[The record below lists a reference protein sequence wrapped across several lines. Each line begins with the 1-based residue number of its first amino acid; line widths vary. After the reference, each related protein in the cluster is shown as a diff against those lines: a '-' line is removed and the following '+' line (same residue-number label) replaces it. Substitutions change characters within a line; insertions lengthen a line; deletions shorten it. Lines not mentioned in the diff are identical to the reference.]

1 MAFNVADFRAQ
12 ISNSKFG
19 GIALSNKFVVQ
30 ISRPH
35 QRKSSVFFGD
45 GDSFPTTEQLTF
57 FCKTTNLPGKTIN
70 TVDNKPYAY
79 GQVNK
84 MPLSRSNDSL
94 TTTFFGDSNYL
105 IMGFFQRWLNFIVQ
119 DGGEVFSNRGYR
131 EVAYKEDYACT
142 IEIIGYDYDSQKKIT
157 YTLYEAYP
165 TQIGAVQMGW
175 EQNDTTIQIPI
186 EFTYDDMIITRESVN
201 ASDFTSA
208 RTPVGLFT
216 RIAQAA
222 SIVGVINTVKRPR
235 NIQDLINQ
243 GTTIRTLGRGL
254 GVF

>member
-19 GIALSNKFVVQ
+19 GLALANKFIVR
-30 ISRPH
+30 ITPPS
-35 QRKSSVFFGD
+35 KIFAGD
-45 GDSFPTTEQLTF
+45 GDSFPNMEQLTF
-57 FCKTTNLPGKTIN
+57 FCSTSNLPGKTIN
-70 TVDNKPYAY
+70 TFDHKPYAF

-84 MPLSRSNDSL
+84 MPISRTNDSL
-94 TTTFFGDSNYL
+94 TTSFFGDSNYL
-105 IMGFFQRWLNFIVQ
+105 IMGFFQRWLNYIVQ
-119 DGGEVFSNRGYR
+119 DGGEVFDGRGYR
-131 EVAYKEDYACT
+131 EIGYKEYYACT
-142 IEIIGYDYDSQKKIT
+142 IEIIGYDYDSSEKVV

-165 TQIGAVQMGW
+165 TQIGAVQTGW
-175 EQNDTTIQIPI
+175 EQNDTLIQIPI
-186 EFTYDDMIITRESVN
+186 EFTYDDMSIDRSSVN
-201 ASDFTSA
+201 SSDFTKT

-222 SIVGVINTVKRPR
+222 SIAGVINTIKRPR

>member
-12 ISNSKFG
+12 ISSSKFG
-19 GIALSNKFVVQ
+19 GLALANKFIVR
-30 ISRPH
+30 ITPPS
-35 QRKSSVFFGD
+35 KIFAGD
-45 GDSFPTTEQLTF
+45 GDSFPTMEQLTF
-57 FCKTTNLPGKTIN
+57 FCSTSNLPGKTIN
-70 TVDNKPYAY
+70 TFDHKPYAF

-84 MPLSRSNDSL
+84 MPISRTNDSL
-94 TTTFFGDSNYL
+94 TTSFFCDSNYL
-105 IMGFFQRWLNFIVQ
+105 IMGFFQRWLNYIVQ
-119 DGGEVFSNRGYR
+119 DGGEVFDGRGYR
-131 EVAYKEDYACT
+131 EIGYKEHYACT
-142 IEIIGYDYDSQKKIT
+142 IEIIGYDYDSSEKVVYK
-157 YTLYEAYP
+157 LYEAYP

-175 EQNDTTIQIPI
+175 EQNDTLIQIPI
-186 EFTYDDMIITRESVN
+186 EFTYDDMSIDRSSVN
-201 ASDFTSA
+201 GSDFTKT

-222 SIVGVINTVKRPR
+222 SIAGVINTINRPR

>member
-19 GIALSNKFVVQ
+19 GIALANKFIVRITQ
-30 ISRPH
+30 PH

-45 GDSFPTTEQLTF
+45 GNSFPTTEQLTF
-57 FCKTTNLPGKTIN
+57 FCSTTNLPGKTIN

-119 DGGEVFSNRGYR
+119 DGGEVFDSRGYR
-131 EVAYKEDYACT
+131 EIGYKEDYACT
-142 IEIIGYDYDSQKKIT
+142 IEIIGYDHDSRETVT
-157 YTLYEAYP
+157 YTLFEAYP
-165 TQIGAVQMGW
+165 TQIGAVSMGW
-175 EQNDTTIQIPI
+175 EQNDTLIQIPI
-186 EFTYDDMIITRESVN
+186 EFTYDDMSIDRSSANSSDVN
-201 ASDFTSA
+201 KP

-222 SIVGVINTVKRPR
+222 SIAGVINTINRPR

-254 GVF
+254 GVL

>member
-12 ISNSKFG
+12 MSKSKFG
-19 GIALSNKFVVQ
+19 GLAQSNKFIVR
-30 ISRPH
+30 ITPPSR
-35 QRKSSVFFGD
+35 VFAGV
-45 GDSFPTTEQLTF
+45 GDSFPTMEELTF
-57 FCKTTNLPGKTIN
+57 FCSTTTLPGKTIN
-70 TVDNKPYAY
+70 TLDYKPIAY

-84 MPLSRSNDSL
+84 MPISRTNDTF
-94 TTTFFGDSNYL
+94 TTSFFGDSNYL

-119 DGGEVFSNRGYR
+119 DGGEVFDSRGYR
-131 EVAYKEDYACT
+131 EIGYKEDYACT
-142 IEIIGYDYDSQKKIT
+142 IEIIGYDHDSRETVT
-157 YTLYEAYP
+157 YTLFEAYP
-165 TQIGAVQMGW
+165 TQIGAVAMGW

-186 EFTYDDMIITRESVN
+186 EFTYDDMIINRSSANGSDVN
-201 ASDFTSA
+201 KP

-254 GVF
+254 GVI

>member
-1 MAFNVADFRAQ
+1 MAFNVGDFRAQ

-19 GIALSNKFVVQ
+19 GLALSNKFIVR
-30 ISRPH
+30 ITPPS
-35 QRKSSVFFGD
+35 KIFGGK
-45 GDSFPTTEQLTF
+45 GDSFPNMEQLTF
-57 FCKTTNLPGKTIN
+57 FCSTTNLPGKTIN

-119 DGGEVFSNRGYR
+119 DGGEVWDNRGYR
-131 EVAYKEDYACT
+131 EIGYKEDYART
-142 IEIIGYDYDSQKKIT
+142 IEIIGYDYDSSEKVV

-165 TQIGAVQMGW
+165 TQIGAVSMGW
-175 EQNDTTIQIPI
+175 EQNDTLIQIPI
-186 EFTYDDMIITRESVN
+186 EFTYDDMSIDRSSANSSDVN
-201 ASDFTSA
+201 KP

>member
-1 MAFNVADFRAQ
+1 M
-12 ISNSKFG
+12 
-19 GIALSNKFVVQ
+19 
-30 ISRPH
+30 
-35 QRKSSVFFGD
+35 
-45 GDSFPTTEQLTF
+45 
-57 FCKTTNLPGKTIN
+57 
-70 TVDNKPYAY
+70 
-79 GQVNK
+79 
-84 MPLSRSNDSL
+84 
-94 TTTFFGDSNYL
+94 
-105 IMGFFQRWLNFIVQ
+105 
-119 DGGEVFSNRGYR
+119 
-131 EVAYKEDYACT
+131 
-142 IEIIGYDYDSQKKIT
+142 
-157 YTLYEAYP
+157 YEAYP

-186 EFTYDDMIITRESVN
+186 EFTYDDMVITRESVN

>member
-19 GIALSNKFVVQ
+19 GLALSNKFIVR
-30 ISRPH
+30 ITPPS
-35 QRKSSVFFGD
+35 KIFGGK
-45 GDSFPTTEQLTF
+45 GDSFPNMEQLTF
-57 FCKTTNLPGKTIN
+57 FCSTTNLPGKTIN

-84 MPLSRSNDSL
+84 IPLSRSNDSL

-131 EVAYKEDYACT
+131 EIGYKEDYACT
-142 IEIIGYDYDSQKKIT
+142 IEIIGYDYDSSEKVV

-165 TQIGAVQMGW
+165 TQIGAVSMGW
-175 EQNDTTIQIPI
+175 EQNDTLIQIPV
-186 EFTYDDMIITRESVN
+186 EFTYDDMSIDRSSANSSDVN
-201 ASDFTSA
+201 KP

-222 SIVGVINTVKRPR
+222 SIAGVINTINRPR

-254 GVF
+254 GVL

>member
-19 GIALSNKFVVQ
+19 GLALSNKFIVR
-30 ISRPH
+30 ITPPS
-35 QRKSSVFFGD
+35 KVFTGK
-45 GDSFPTTEQLTF
+45 GDSFPTMEQLTF
-57 FCKTTNLPGKTIN
+57 FCSTANLPGKTIN
-70 TVDNKPYAY
+70 TVDYKPYAY

-105 IMGFFQRWLNFIVQ
+105 IMGFFQRWLNYIVQ
-119 DGGEVFSNRGYR
+119 DGGEVWDNRASR
-131 EVAYKEDYACT
+131 EIAYKEDYVSYV
-142 IEIIGYDYDSQKKIT
+142 EIIGYDQDSQEKVT
-157 YTLYEAYP
+157 YTLFEAFP

-201 ASDFTSA
+201 ASDFTKT

-222 SIVGVINTVKRPR
+222 SIVGVINTINRPR

>member
-12 ISNSKFG
+12 ISSSKFG
-19 GIALSNKFVVQ
+19 GLALANKFIVR
-30 ISRPH
+30 ITPPS
-35 QRKSSVFFGD
+35 KIFAGD
-45 GDSFPTTEQLTF
+45 GDSFPTMEQLTF
-57 FCKTTNLPGKTIN
+57 FCSTSNLPGKTIN
-70 TVDNKPYAY
+70 TFDHKPYAF

-84 MPLSRSNDSL
+84 MPISRTNDSL
-94 TTTFFGDSNYL
+94 TTSFFGDSNYL
-105 IMGFFQRWLNFIVQ
+105 IMGFFQRWLNYIVQ
-119 DGGEVFSNRGYR
+119 DGGEVFDGRGYR
-131 EVAYKEDYACT
+131 EIGYKEDYACT
-142 IEIIGYDYDSQKKIT
+142 IEIIGYDYDSSEKVV

-175 EQNDTTIQIPI
+175 EQNDTLIQIPI
-186 EFTYDDMIITRESVN
+186 EFTYDDMSIDRSSVN
-201 ASDFTSA
+201 GSDFTKT

-222 SIVGVINTVKRPR
+222 SIAGVINTINRPR

-254 GVF
+254 GVL

>member
-12 ISNSKFG
+12 ISKSKFG
-19 GIALSNKFVVQ
+19 GLAQSNKFIVR
-30 ISRPH
+30 ITPPP
-35 QRKSSVFFGD
+35 KVFAGV
-45 GDSFPTTEQLTF
+45 GDSFPTMEELTF
-57 FCKTTNLPGKTIN
+57 FCSTTNLPGKTVN
-70 TVDNKPYAY
+70 TFDYKPLAY

-84 MPLSRSNDSL
+84 MPISRSNDSF

-119 DGGEVFSNRGYR
+119 DGGEVFDNRGYR
-131 EVAYKEDYACT
+131 EIGYKEDYSCY
-142 IEIIGYDYDSQKKIT
+142 IEIIGYDHDSQEKVS

-175 EQNDTTIQIPI
+175 EQNDTLIQIPI

-201 ASDFTSA
+201 ASDFTPA

-254 GVF
+254 GVL

>member
-12 ISNSKFG
+12 MSKSKFG
-19 GIALSNKFVVQ
+19 GLAQTNKFIVR
-30 ISRPH
+30 ITPPS
-35 QRKSSVFFGD
+35 KVFAGA
-45 GDSFPTTEQLTF
+45 GDSFPTMEELTF
-57 FCKTTNLPGKTIN
+57 FCSTTNLPGKTIN
-70 TVDNKPYAY
+70 TFDYKPIAY

-84 MPLSRSNDSL
+84 MPISRSNDSF

-105 IMGFFQRWLNFIVQ
+105 IMNFFQRWLNFIVQ
-119 DGGEVFSNRGYR
+119 DGGEVFDSRGYR
-131 EVAYKEDYACT
+131 EIGYKEDYACT
-142 IEIIGYDYDSQKKIT
+142 IEIIGYDHDSRETVT
-157 YTLYEAYP
+157 YTLFEAYP
-165 TQIGAVQMGW
+165 TQIGAVAMGW

-186 EFTYDDMIITRESVN
+186 EFTYDDMIIDRSSANSSDVN
-201 ASDFTSA
+201 KP

-254 GVF
+254 GVL

>member
-19 GIALSNKFVVQ
+19 GLALANKFIVR
-30 ISRPH
+30 ITPPS
-35 QRKSSVFFGD
+35 KIFTGD
-45 GDSFPTTEQLTF
+45 GDSFPTMEQLTF
-57 FCKTTNLPGKTIN
+57 FCSTSNLPGKTIN
-70 TVDNKPYAY
+70 TFDHKPYAF

-84 MPLSRSNDSL
+84 MPISRTNDSL
-94 TTTFFGDSNYL
+94 TTSFFGDSNYL
-105 IMGFFQRWLNFIVQ
+105 IMGFFQRWLNYIVQ
-119 DGGEVFSNRGYR
+119 DGGEVFDGRGYR
-131 EVAYKEDYACT
+131 EIGYKEHYACT
-142 IEIIGYDYDSQKKIT
+142 IEIIGYDYDSSEKVVYK
-157 YTLYEAYP
+157 LYEAYP

-175 EQNDTTIQIPI
+175 EQNDTLIQIPI

-222 SIVGVINTVKRPR
+222 SIAGVINTIKRPR

>member
-19 GIALSNKFVVQ
+19 GLALSNKFIVR
-30 ISRPH
+30 ITPPSR
-35 QRKSSVFFGD
+35 VFAGD
-45 GDSFPTTEQLTF
+45 GDSFPTMEQLTF
-57 FCKTTNLPGKTIN
+57 FCSTTNLPGKTIN
-70 TVDNKPYAY
+70 TVDHKPYAY

-84 MPLSRSNDSL
+84 MPISRTNDSL

-105 IMGFFQRWLNFIVQ
+105 IMGFFQRWLNYIVQ
-119 DGGEVFSNRGYR
+119 DGGIEISNRALR
-131 EVAYKEDYACT
+131 EIAYKEDYACY
-142 IEIIGYDYDSQKKIT
+142 IEIIGYDHDSQEKVT
-157 YTLYEAYP
+157 YTLFEAFP

-175 EQNDTTIQIPI
+175 EQNDTLIQIPI

-222 SIVGVINTVKRPR
+222 SIVGVINTINRPR

>member
-19 GIALSNKFVVQ
+19 GLALSNKFIVR
-30 ISRPH
+30 ITPPS
-35 QRKSSVFFGD
+35 KVFTGK
-45 GDSFPTTEQLTF
+45 GDSFPTMEQLTF
-57 FCKTTNLPGKTIN
+57 FCSTANLPGKTIN
-70 TVDNKPYAY
+70 TVDYKPYAY

-105 IMGFFQRWLNFIVQ
+105 IMGFFQRWLNYIVQ
-119 DGGEVFSNRGYR
+119 DGGEVWDNRASR
-131 EVAYKEDYACT
+131 EIAYKEDYVSYV
-142 IEIIGYDYDSQKKIT
+142 EIIGYDQDSQEKVT
-157 YTLYEAYP
+157 YT
-165 TQIGAVQMGW
+165 
-175 EQNDTTIQIPI
+175 QIPI

-201 ASDFTSA
+201 ASDFTKT

-222 SIVGVINTVKRPR
+222 SIVGVINTINRPR

>member
-12 ISNSKFG
+12 VSNSKFG
-19 GIALSNKFVVQ
+19 GLALANKFVVR
-30 ISRPH
+30 ITPPSR
-35 QRKSSVFFGD
+35 VFAGD
-45 GDSFPTTEQLTF
+45 AFPKMEQLTF
-57 FCKTTNLPGKTIN
+57 FCNTSNLPGKTIN
-70 TVDNKPYAY
+70 TFDHKPYAF

-84 MPLSRSNDSL
+84 MPISRTNDSL
-94 TTTFFGDSNYL
+94 TTSFFSDSNYL
-105 IMGFFQRWLNFIVQ
+105 IMAFFQQWLNFIVQ
-119 DGGEVFSNRGYR
+119 DGGEVFNNRGYR
-131 EVAYKEDYACT
+131 EIGYKDHYATT
-142 IEIIGYDYDSQKKIT
+142 IEIIGYDYDSQEKVT

-175 EQNDTTIQIPI
+175 EQNDTLIQIPI
-186 EFTYDDMIITRESVN
+186 EFTYDDMKVSTTSSV
-201 ASDFTSA
+201 SVSKP

-222 SIVGVINTVKRPR
+222 SIVGVINTLKTPR

-243 GTTIRTLGRGL
+243 GTTLRRLQRGL